1 MSAPGEARPRVRVG
15 VVGVGHL
22 GRHHARLLSQN
33 PRADF
38 VGVADLRSDA
48 VAKAVET
55 YGCYG
60 TTEYRELLGK
70 VDAVSVVVPTAL
82 HREVAGTFLE
92 HGVDVLV
99 EKPITPAEAEGR
111 ELVALA
117 RRGSRVLQVGH
128 VERFNPAFEALRQR
142 GIEPRYVESQR
153 LAPFSFR
160 STDIGVVLDLM
171 IHDLDLVLS
180 LVRSRVVAVR
190 GYGGAVFTPAED
202 MASATLEFEN
212 GAVAQLTASRVA
224 LKPMRKLRVFS
235 RDAYASIDFA
245 EHSGVLIRK
254 NAGWDLG
261 RLDVGSVDT
270 SRIDDLWKYVFEGL
284 LSVDRYQVGDR
295 NPLAEELDAF
305 LVAVQERSE
314 PPVTGE
320 DGCEAVALAHRVL
333 EAIRSHPW

>member
-1 MSAPGEARPRVRVG
+1 M
-15 VVGVGHL
+15 L
-22 GRHHARLLSQN
+22 RH
-33 PRADF
+33 D
-38 VGVADLRSDA
+38 
-48 VAKAVET
+48 
-55 YGCYG
+55 GCPP
-60 TTEYRELLGK
+60 ELLGM

-128 VERFNPAFEALRQR
+128 VERFNPAFEALRQQ
-142 GIEPRYVESQR
+142 GIEPRFPIESQR

-202 MASATLEFEN
+202 MASATLRN
-212 GAVAQLTASRVA
+212 SRTARWRSSPRAASR
-224 LKPMRKLRVFS
+224 
-235 RDAYASIDFA
+235 
-245 EHSGVLIRK
+245 
-254 NAGWDLG
+254 
-261 RLDVGSVDT
+261 
-270 SRIDDLWKYVFEGL
+270 
-284 LSVDRYQVGDR
+284 
-295 NPLAEELDAF
+295 
-305 LVAVQERSE
+305 
-314 PPVTGE
+314 
-320 DGCEAVALAHRVL
+320 
-333 EAIRSHPW
+333 